1 MMNSALRQTGFSLL
15 ELLVAFVI
23 MAFSLGMLYQASGGT
38 VRHLGDVESH
48 QRAVILARSILN
60 SREAVPEMGWN
71 ERGES
76 AGFMWH
82 VSSSPFNG
90 GVSDSRVPALQE
102 IQIAVEWTDR
112 RGGRRLELKTLLP
125 QLAPIP
131 GSAR

>member
-1 MMNSALRQTGFSLL
+1 ML

-38 VRHLGDVESH
+38 VRNLGEVESH

-60 SREAVPEMGWN
+60 ARDAVPELGWN

-76 AGFMWH
+76 AGFVWH
-82 VSSSPFNG
+82 VSSAPFLG
-90 GVSDSRVPALQE
+90 GITDPRVPALQE
-102 IQIAVEWTDR
+102 IQIAVEWADR
-112 RGGRRLELKTLLP
+112 RGARRLELKTLLP

-131 GSAR
+131 GTAR